1 MLTFITLF
9 LGLFLLVVWLLIALI
24 IYFLPII
31 IAYLRKHKNILSI
44 GLLTL
49 FLGWTFFGWLAA
61 ILWSL
66 NSDTLEQCGQD

>member
-1 MLTFITLF
+1 MLTFIALF
-9 LGLFLLVVWLLIALI
+9 LGLFLLVIWLLIALI

-31 IAYLRKHKNILSI
+31 IAYLRKHKNILPI
-44 GLLTL
+44 GLLTM

-66 NSDTLEQCGQD
+66 NSDTAEN